1 MKCETSDATLKQ
13 YIKKSPD
20 NSEDEGVAEVT
31 DYLCC
36 YFFLLINMNAFYIY
50 VNITWF

>member
-13 YIKKSPD
+13 YIKKSLD

-31 DYLCC
+31 DYLCY
-36 YFFLLINMNAFYIY
+36 YFPPCIY
-50 VNITWF
+50 ENITCF